1 MKIDPT
7 SHVIRI
13 KEVNGRVKETWE
25 GNRGGNKEKKFTE
38 RGLQFPA
45 ETYTEYFKRRGNGE
59 FSRAIDTSSSNAAP
73 LIPSFVLKKISK
85 QIILLVNRFIIS
97 KNARFIRRTFLIPLF
112 LRQLP
117 LLFFSLSPS
126 SLTVLSSLKNRE
138 ITLNPPFSRLF
149 LLLSFFF
156 LGRKFQIQAR

>member
-25 GNRGGNKEKKFTE
+25 GNREGNKEKKFTE

-97 KNARFIRRTFLIPLF
+97 KNARFIRRTSSFLFFFDNFLFSFFLF
-112 LRQLP
+112 L
-117 LLFFSLSPS
+117 
-126 SLTVLSSLKNRE
+126 
-138 ITLNPPFSRLF
+138 PPP
-149 LLLSFFF
+149 
-156 LGRKFQIQAR
+156 